1 MLLDIYECLK
11 TKIEEN
17 DTSILQVTHAKYDTL
32 LVPRRARHTKD
43 EAYQSWLEVELVIKP
58 SPAPSRG
65 RSHRKG
71 SYVGGWDAGGNRLYS
86 PGAARSGL
94 AGSSGL
100 GTGSGVASSGFG
112 SGTADDVWVVLDVQ
126 SYIEGSA
133 DGEPN
138 ASPRS
143 VVRVNVCRRRNLDM
157 LDPREQRE
165 MHPDGALEV
174 VGYMQLRTEES
185 G

>member
-1 MLLDIYECLK
+1 M
-11 TKIEEN
+11 
-17 DTSILQVTHAKYDTL
+17 THAKYDTL
-32 LVPRRARHTKD
+32 LVPRRARHTKE
-43 EAYQSWLEVELVIKP
+43 EANQPWLEVELVIKP
-58 SPAPSRG
+58 SPARG
-65 RSHRKG
+65 RSLRKG
-71 SYVGGWDAGGNRLYS
+71 SYVGSRDVGGIRLYS
-86 PGAARSGL
+86 SGAARGL
-94 AGSSGL
+94 AGSSGV

-138 ASPRS
+138 VSPRS
-143 VVRVNVCRRRNLDM
+143 VVRINVCRRRNLDI

-174 VGYMQLRTEES
+174 IGYMHLKTDSEES
-185 G
+185 GF